1 MKPFTFTRRWIV
13 LGAAIASLAACER
26 TDVSGIVMDIQGETL
41 PGVAV
46 RVESTPGSAV
56 TTARGEYRV
65 AAPPGP
71 IELLFDKTGYT
82 PGRLEL
88 TAENGAVTEAAQV
101 RLWALPNHAGVFFYE
116 DFSYVPCDP
125 AEAKRYFFGSGEL
138 TQAVQRGNVTRTKNT
153 TPLIVCYRTPRY
165 DARLARL
172 EALDAKIAAND
183 AHTVAVWK
191 PAETVGAELR
201 PIDEAEGLL
210 LALSIDKPLVP
221 GVYAVH
227 WGALEGRLSLE
238 TRAFLFEVEGEI
250 AEAAPAESGP
260 STDDSPPTKPAGG
273 PQDE

>member
-88 TAENGAVTEAAQV
+88 TAENGVVTEAAQV